1 MTFKLTN
8 NFNSNTYWRAV
19 PYGSS
24 DRRESTEDEQEGVI
38 YMKLESASKEPCE
51 KAVLH
56 SFPDLLVARRPPP
69 GRLILTSTPYIIG
82 CVKLID
88 TIKSFKLP
96 KHNVYDVGFECVC
109 PVTKEY
115 KILAFESN
123 LVEEA
128 SIYHSVYNLVD
139 QISREKSG
147 RLSGFA
153 KNADELS
160 QTRAKYRKEENK
172 LLLVDTFVINK
183 DYDVFWGGNNV
194 LYVNER
200 LENAISE
207 IGFSGIQM
215 LHLEG
220 FNVRTSTT
228 S

>member
-8 NFNSNTYWRAV
+8 NFNFNTYWRAV

-51 KAVLH
+51 KAALH
-56 SFPDLLVARRPPP
+56 SFPDLLVARRPPH
-69 GRLILTSTPYIIG
+69 GRLISTSTPYIIG
-82 CVKLID
+82 CVKLIN
-88 TIKSFKLP
+88 TIKSFELP
-96 KHNVYDVGFECVC
+96 KHNTYDVEFDCIC

-139 QISREKSG
+139 RISREKSG
-147 RLSGFA
+147 RITGFA
-153 KNADELS
+153 RNADELS
-160 QTRAKYRKEENK
+160 QARAKYRKEENK
-172 LLLVDTFVINK
+172 LLVVDTFVVNK
-183 DYDVFWGGNNV
+183 DYDVFWGGNNL

-200 LENAISE
+200 LKNAILKMD
-207 IGFSGIQM
+207 FLGIQM